1 MKFLLDLADRGR
13 LPDPL
18 VRLGIH
24 RLNRR
29 RLRREG
35 RGGAEAALTAKLRF
49 AEAMRASPVALE
61 TRKANEQHYE
71 LPPEFFRE
79 VLGSR
84 MKYSGCFWPPGVVDL
99 DAAEE
104 AMLRLACERAGLAD
118 GQEILELGCGWG
130 AITLWMAEQY
140 PKSRILAMS
149 NSAPQRDHILAAAE
163 ARGAGNI
170 EVATADINHFDPG
183 RRFDRVVSVEMFEHV
198 RNWPLLMS
206 RIAGWL
212 KPEGRVFVH
221 VFTHREFAYPY
232 EIAGEDDWMGRH
244 FFTGGMMPSDDL
256 FGQRQHLERLPAGY
270 RAHRFGTGVRQPETV
285 KSSVLKFHPG
295 LLREYPVRDI
305 RTDPG
310 RPAIAQCLG
319 TLQQRAACHHQ
330 IVHDHDV
337 PASGVALLNGHG
349 PRIPLADLPAQN
361 DLSPGEHPA
370 ETLLGPGVGKGD
382 GGIGLLPQLFA
393 EQRNRRFQTR
403 DHRISE
409 VEPLLQCMDVED
421 DELSRA
427 TQAERRERD
436 HPGEAGSGGHLP
448 FLVHPIHRSHRE
460 ERQYKGQGPYDQPR
474 DLEDQRELAEDFGGL
489 VQARQEGHVPV
500 PERSRVF
507 HTEIGEPIPK
517 GFP

>member
-256 FGQRQHLERLPAGY
+256 FLRFPEDLIVEGHWRVNGRHYARTA
-270 RAHRFGTGVRQPETV
+270 RAWLANLDARRETV
-285 KSSVLKFHPG
+285 
-295 LLREYPVRDI
+295 RPVMAEVY
-305 RTDPG
+305 G
-310 RPAIAQCLG
+310 EK
-319 TLQQRAACHHQ
+319 
-330 IVHDHDV
+330 
-337 PASGVALLNGHG
+337 N
-349 PRIPLADLPAQN
+349 ADLWLQRWRIFFMACAG
-361 DLSPGEHPA
+361 LWGFRGGE
-370 ETLLGPGVGKGD
+370 EWMV
-382 GGIGLLPQLFA
+382 
-393 EQRNRRFQTR
+393 
-403 DHRISE
+403 
-409 VEPLLQCMDVED
+409 
-421 DELSRA
+421 
-427 TQAERRERD
+427 
-436 HPGEAGSGGHLP
+436 
-448 FLVHPIHRSHRE
+448 SHYRL
-460 ERQYKGQGPYDQPR
+460 RGR
-474 DLEDQRELAEDFGGL
+474 
-489 VQARQEGHVPV
+489 
-500 PERSRVF
+500 
-507 HTEIGEPIPK
+507 
-517 GFP
+517 